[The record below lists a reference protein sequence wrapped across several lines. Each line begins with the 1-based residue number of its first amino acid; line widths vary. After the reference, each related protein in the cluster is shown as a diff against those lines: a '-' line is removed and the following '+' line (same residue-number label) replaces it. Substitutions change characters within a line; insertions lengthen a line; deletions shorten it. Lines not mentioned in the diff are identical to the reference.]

1 MTNAP
6 KDKKQ
11 DRLDK
16 RAAALKANMTRRKEF
31 QKEVKDINESK
42 HQDKEQA

>member
-1 MTNAP
+1 MAG

-11 DRLDK
+11 EKLDK

-31 QKEVKDINESK
+31 QKEVKENKKPKEES
-42 HQDKEQA
+42 EA